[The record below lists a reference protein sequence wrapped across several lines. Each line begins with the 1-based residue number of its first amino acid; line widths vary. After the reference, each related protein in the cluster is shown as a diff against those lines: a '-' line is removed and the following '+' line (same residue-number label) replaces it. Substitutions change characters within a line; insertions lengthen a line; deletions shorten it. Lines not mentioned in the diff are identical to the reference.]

1 MKKQNSKI
9 NKTKLITRV
18 IIAILLIAN
27 MLSLTSCG
35 GLVNYSWETNSH
47 KDFADYINKY
57 NSLHDLYLETN
68 ISFDLDNNEKVTKS
82 IYYVSALL
90 PVSRKGYCIKNGHTC
105 DLHVDRLSRILVYY
119 LKGDGENANGN
130 EYKIKCSFSKV
141 PFNFTNEDKFEIIRD
156 YSCEYYSSL
165 CKLSN
170 DLVYENS
177 IKKRVKSNEI
187 NKYSIYHNV
196 YNYTLYVNGVM
207 ACCIHISSVEE
218 ANEEKLE
225 EIRQMLLDNM
235 VVINGEGL
243 YIWRNQK

>member
-9 NKTKLITRV
+9 DKTKIITRV
-18 IIAILLIAN
+18 IIAIFLIAN

-82 IYYVSALL
+82 IYYIFAML

-105 DLHVDRLSRILVYY
+105 DLHVDGLSRILVYY

-141 PFNFTNEDKFEIIRD
+141 PFNFTNEDEFEIRES
-156 YSCEYYSSL
+156 SCEYYSSL
-165 CKLSN
+165 RNLSN

-177 IKKRVKSNEI
+177 IQKRVSSEEI
-187 NKYSIYHNV
+187 KNNSIYNNV
-196 YNYTLYVNGVM
+196 YHYTLYVNGVRS
-207 ACCIHISSVEE
+207 CCIHISSVEK
-218 ANEEKLE
+218 ASEEKLA
-225 EIRQMLLDNM
+225 EIHQMLLDNM